1 MTPYS
6 FNDKKQRMA
15 RCSFAVKTTRRRQD
29 SRRRNPDG
37 VKGNPPFR
45 NPDFKSMWLQKQ
57 LRNLPESTE
66 IYRNRPERLTRRKR
80 FNRNNL
86 IRKSRR

>member
-1 MTPYS
+1 MTPHS

-15 RCSFAVKTTRRRQD
+15 RCSFTVKTTD
-29 SRRRNPDG
+29 VGKIPKRRNPGG

-45 NPDFKSMWLQKQ
+45 NPDSKSTRLQKQ
-57 LRNLPESTE
+57 LRNLPESSE
-66 IYRNRPERLTRRKR
+66 IYRNLPERLTRRKR
-80 FNRNNL
+80 FDRNNL